1 MKRLFALFAIIS
13 TIGTLCA
20 QVQQGLVKT
29 RGRLDSNGKLI
40 SGVGIEKAIVKVKN
54 ENSVISDTCGT
65 FKINLKG
72 NKYYLENVSKKGY
85 QLVDMDILSRQYTCS
100 PDTLKIVL
108 TTPEQ
113 QLEDELANERKLRRT
128 LNRQLL
134 QREDEIEELYAS
146 QKILKAERDSA
157 LRELYTSH
165 ANNEKLIKD
174 MVERYSRIDFD
185 QLDNFNRRISE
196 YILEGELLKADSM
209 LNSKGDILSRIE
221 EYRLHKQANEM
232 ERIELA
238 EREKSLAQ
246 SENLAGKKL
255 EDLACDCY
263 SKFELF
269 KMQHLNDSAAF
280 YIELRASLDTTN
292 AKWQFDAGVYLQ
304 KQNLYYKSEIFYD
317 RAMRLYVQHA
327 AEDASV
333 YIPETLTILNNI
345 AQVFAA
351 TQRLSESEIVHK
363 ELVEIHRKLAK
374 ANPLVYEYDLAFSLH
389 NTAVFYY
396 DIQRFDESEAMY
408 KEALGMWRM
417 FAKDNLLEYASDLA
431 STLNSLAVLYSTTHR
446 FSESEAMYKEALE
459 LYRMLAEANPQE
471 YNPDLAN
478 CLHNFAVFYG
488 EIQRFSESETMFNE
502 TLKIRRTLANTN
514 PQKYEP
520 DLAYTLNSLAGLYSQ
535 TQRFTESERMYKEV
549 LNIWRMLAKNNIY
562 VYELQLANSLHN
574 IATLYY
580 NIQRFD
586 ESEVMYKEALEVCRS
601 LVNANP
607 QTYEPYLAFIIKNS
621 AVLYFSTQDFLKS
634 ETMFKEALEIYR
646 KIVIDNPM
654 VHDEEYFEILGL
666 ISYNCIYLC
675 KYSDAETY
683 AREGVEKYPSEINV
697 YSSLALALLL
707 QGKYAEAEEVYSTYK
722 AELKESFLEDFKI
735 FEEAGIIPDERREDV
750 EKIRALLNE

>member
-1 MKRLFALFAIIS
+1 MKKLFALFIIIFATVAS
-13 TIGTLCA
+13 QA

-157 LRELYTSH
+157 LRELDTSH

-263 SKFELF
+263 SKFEFF

-292 AKWQFDAGVYLQ
+292 YIWQLDAGGFISEYIADYDKANRYSHKALQ
-304 KQNLYYKSEIFYD
+304 SSLDKHGERHPDVAISY
-317 RAMRLYVQHA
+317 
-327 AEDASV
+327 
-333 YIPETLTILNNI
+333 NNI
-345 AQVFAA
+345 GF
-351 TQRLSESEIVHK
+351 
-363 ELVEIHRKLAK
+363 IHSSQGNYSQA
-374 ANPLVYEYDLAFSLH
+374 
-389 NTAVFYY
+389 
-396 DIQRFDESEAMY
+396 
-408 KEALGMWRM
+408 
-417 FAKDNLLEYASDLA
+417 LEYHQK
-431 STLNSLAVLYSTTHR
+431 SL
-446 FSESEAMYKEALE
+446 
-459 LYRMLAEANPQE
+459 
-471 YNPDLAN
+471 
-478 CLHNFAVFYG
+478 
-488 EIQRFSESETMFNE
+488 EIR
-502 TLKIRRTLANTN
+502 
-514 PQKYEP
+514 
-520 DLAYTLNSLAGLYSQ
+520 
-535 TQRFTESERMYKEV
+535 
-549 LNIWRMLAKNNIY
+549 
-562 VYELQLANSLHN
+562 
-574 IATLYY
+574 
-580 NIQRFD
+580 
-586 ESEVMYKEALEVCRS
+586 
-601 LVNANP
+601 
-607 QTYEPYLAFIIKNS
+607 
-621 AVLYFSTQDFLKS
+621 
-634 ETMFKEALEIYR
+634 LEIYGER
-646 KIVIDNPM
+646 HPDVAT
-654 VHDEEYFEILGL
+654 
-666 ISYNCIYLC
+666 SYNNIGLVLDNQGNYSRALEYYL
-675 KYSDAETY
+675 KSLEIRLETY
-683 AREGVEKYPSEINV
+683 GERHPNVATSYNNIGCIHYKQGNYSQALKYYNKSLEIRLEIYGERHPDVATSYNNIGGIHTSQGNYSKALEYYQKSLEIRLEICGERHPDVAMSYNNIGVIHYKQGN
-697 YSSLALALLL
+697 YS
-707 QGKYAEAEEVYSTYK
+707 
-722 AELKESFLEDFKI
+722 
-735 FEEAGIIPDERREDV
+735 
-750 EKIRALLNE
+750 RALEYLGESYSILKDFLPSDHSYLLMIQQDIEIVKAKISGQ